1 MMDSVK
7 CQFSLILSLTSTSL
21 ACLGLDTVCGVE
33 VLSVILFSLLPRVC
47 VTTGG
52 NMWTSVMATF
62 LNLQSQPSPL
72 SPPTPGY

>member
-21 ACLGLDTVCGVE
+21 ACLDTVCGVE

-47 VTTGG
+47 VIELQT
-52 NMWTSVMATF
+52 
-62 LNLQSQPSPL
+62 NLCEEYAKFYNHARPL
-72 SPPTPGY
+72 